1 MPNKGLSGMLKQ
13 VWLVICAC
21 LAVVGSAHAQE
32 QDVVFVQIEARGS
45 LQVATNSARNY
56 ASSGLPDVNGFAI
69 GSGWYAV
76 AIGPYARSDAEQVLR
91 VYRNERVIPRDSFIT
106 QPSDYGRQ
114 FWPIGV
120 NILGRGIV
128 DAPVG
133 IVSQTPQTPEAPLP
147 PEPEPEPA
155 DETPRQAQASE
166 RQLTATERKELQTA
180 LKWAGTYTA
189 GIDGAFGRGTR
200 NAMALWQE
208 ENNFQ
213 KTGILTTRQRAVL
226 IGQYNAVLED
236 LGLAE
241 VNDTAAGISIQMP
254 TSVVTFAGNSAPFA
268 RYDSS
273 GTLPEARVILVSQ
286 AGDQTTLFGLYDILQ
301 TLEIVPLDGP
311 RERRRNSFSIT
322 GENAKVISQ
331 TEVWLR
337 DGEIKGFVL
346 IWPKGDEE
354 RRTRLLAEM
363 RKSFVRI
370 DGVLPNNVGF
380 EEEQSVDLLA
390 GLEVRKPRLS
400 RSGFFV
406 DTRGTVVTT
415 SEAVASCSRLT
426 LDGEIEA
433 ELLAN
438 DPGKGIAVL
447 RPADDLAPR
456 AVGAFSERLPR
467 LQSEVAVAGFSFEGV
482 LGAPSMTFGQL
493 SDSRGLR
500 GEPELKRLAL
510 AVLPGD
516 AGGPVLDAGGGVLGM
531 LLPRESGARS
541 LPEEV
546 NFATDAG
553 TIQDVLKQ
561 AGLSAAQTDSSQAID
576 PIDLTQTAQGM
587 TVLVSCWD

>member
-1 MPNKGLSGMLKQ
+1 MPKKGLSGMLKR
-13 VWLVICAC
+13 VWLVLCAC
-21 LAVVGSAHAQE
+21 LAIAGYARAQE
-32 QDVVFVQIEARGS
+32 QDVVFVQIEARGT
-45 LQVATNSARNY
+45 LQQATASAQTYTSN
-56 ASSGLPDVNGFAI
+56 GLPDVNGFAI

-106 QPSDYGRQ
+106 VPSDYRQQ

-128 DAPVG
+128 QAPSDV
-133 IVSQTPQTPEAPLP
+133 VSEASDETPA
-147 PEPEPEPA
+147 EPTTEPEPA
-155 DETPRQAQASE
+155 DETPRQAQSSE
-166 RQLTATERKELQTA
+166 RRLSSVERKELQVA
-180 LKWAGTYTA
+180 LKWAGTYDA
-189 GIDGAFGRGTR
+189 AIDGAFGRGTR
-200 NAMALWQE
+200 NAMAQWQE
-208 ENNFQ
+208 LNNFE

-226 IGQYNAVLED
+226 FKQYNAVLDEV
-236 LGLAE
+236 GLAE
-241 VNDTAAGISIQMP
+241 VNDTAAGISMQLP
-254 TSVVTFAGNSAPFA
+254 TSVVSFAGNSAPFA
-268 RYDSS
+268 RYD
-273 GTLPEARVILVSQ
+273 GNGKIPGARVILVSQ

-311 RERRRNSFSIT
+311 RERRKNSFSIT
-322 GENAKVISQ
+322 GENDKVISQ
-331 TEVWLR
+331 SEVWLR

-346 IWPKGDEE
+346 IWPTGDEQ

-370 DGVLPNNVGF
+370 EGVLPNNVGF
-380 EEEQSVDLLA
+380 EEEQSLDLLA
-390 GLEVRKPRLS
+390 GLEVRTPRLS

-406 DTRGTVVTT
+406 DNLGTVVTT
-415 SEAVASCSRLT
+415 SQAVASCSRLT
-426 LDGEIEA
+426 LDGEIDA

-438 DPGKGIAVL
+438 DTGRGIAVL
-447 RPADDLAPR
+447 RPADTLAPQ
-456 AVGAFSERLPR
+456 AVGFFSERLPR

-500 GEPELKRLAL
+500 GEPDLKRLAL

-531 LLPRESGARS
+531 LLPRETGARS

-546 NFATDAG
+546 NFAADAG
-553 TIQDVLKQ
+553 TIQDVLEQ
-561 AGLSAAQTDSSQAID
+561 AGLTGAQTDSSQAID
-576 PIDLTQTAQGM
+576 PIDLTQAAQGM